1 MSVENV
7 LNWVADT
14 FARTDIIDLYFIISD
29 LVDIP
34 ISEAE
39 AAQSAH
45 YDAFASATT
54 GAKSAQQIADE
65 KGVPLGKLVL

>member
-1 MSVENV
+1 MNLTENV

-14 FARTDIIDLYFIISD
+14 FAQVDIIDLYFVVSD

-34 ISEAE
+34 ISKEE

-45 YDAFASATT
+45 YDAFAST
-54 GAKSAQQIADE
+54 GANSAQQIAE
-65 KGVPLGKLVL
+65 ERGVPLGKLVL